1 MRVGYFGGSFDPIH
15 RGHVELAR
23 HILRAESLDKLVFLP
38 ARQAPHKKNGP
49 DAGGSHRL
57 MMLGLALRGET
68 GLSIDGRELDR
79 AGPSYTFDTMRTIKD
94 ESPDDQLFFLIGL
107 DSLGD
112 LNQWYRIN
120 ELAKLV
126 TFLVARR
133 PGEHR
138 DDMEQAA
145 RENSAIRY
153 RLLETPEIRAS
164 SREIK
169 RRLASGRPADEY
181 LVPSVE
187 AYIREHQL
195 YDVPSSP
202 ASS

>member
-38 ARQAPHKKNGP
+38 ARQAPHKKSGP
-49 DAGGSHRL
+49 GASGSHRL

-79 AGPSYTFDTMRTIKD
+79 AGPSYTFDTMRMIKD

-112 LNQWYRIN
+112 LNQWHRID

-126 TFLVARR
+126 IFLVARR

-138 DDMEQAA
+138 DDMEAAA

-153 RLLETPEIRAS
+153 ELLETPEIQAS

-169 RRLASGRPADEY
+169 RRLASGQPVDEY
-181 LVPSVE
+181 LAPSVE
-187 AYIREHQL
+187 AYIREHLL